1 MSWLRS
7 AVSKAVEVGG
17 KNNLTRTVRNY
28 ADTVVQHAGQAVAE
42 GAKIFQDRMGARN
55 FKSFKHTVKRLEEV
69 AVSCR
74 GMERIQLLRRW
85 LLALKEIE
93 MASEVSGDNKEK
105 NQESPH
111 VLDDTNLSPRKAL
124 LVLYFDSDM
133 VGEPMNFRDVFL
145 HSQAIEGI
153 ILSMILEAP
162 SDDEV
167 SLLLEIFGLCFTGGR
182 EVHNAI
188 LSSIQD
194 LAKAFESYN
203 EEVLVKREELLQF
216 VKGAISGLKLHADIP
231 RIDAEAAAL
240 QQKLY
245 AKKES
250 HETQE
255 AASEKTTLATFEALK
270 EALAEVTSC
279 SRLEVLFLKKKVL
292 SSGDSPEIHSQK
304 VDKMKI
310 LAESLANS
318 MLKAEKRIADNR
330 HLKEEALN
338 FRVAK
343 ANEVSEIEK
352 EMAAEI
358 GELEKQRAELEA
370 ALKRINISLAAA
382 LVRLNNMREE
392 KEQFDQANKQ
402 IVGHLKTKEDDL
414 LRSVASCKT
423 EANVVQTWINFLEDT
438 WHLQSSFTEEKDK
451 LIEDELEKS
460 EKFFVKLVLDYLS
473 AYKEDL
479 CNSIMDI
486 RKCVDELDNLRK
498 RSFSASDVNNENPDA
513 KEAKQIRH
521 LEEGYLNAEA
531 KIITTFSVVDNMR
544 EQFYSQQGSSSRRDT
559 SLVQNAFDELEKMRQ
574 EFESIPRPTL
584 EIETPSP
591 RVGETTTVFDPK
603 TPKTPKSP
611 QVAKHIEETPPSK
624 AEASADQPAALDP
637 EAELAKL
644 ESEFGKLGRDYSAEE
659 ISGWEFDEL
668 EQELKSGDTTRKD
681 DK

>member
-153 ILSMILEAP
+153 IL
-162 SDDEV
+162 
-167 SLLLEIFGLCFTGGR
+167 LCFTGGR

-240 QQKLY
+240 QRKLY

-352 EMAAEI
+352 
-358 GELEKQRAELEA
+358 
-370 ALKRINISLAAA
+370 INISLAAA